1 MRTAK
6 RVQKVLARHGRLL
19 DDATVD
25 TGPKGE
31 QLALAALVG
40 AAASGLGLTVSVL
53 TSSEGRMVE
62 KIEGPTSERQVV
74 RRWTRDHSVHGEAVP
89 LDLVA

>member
-1 MRTAK
+1 MSSGHPSASSGRK
-6 RVQKVLARHGRLL
+6 RKSSPP
-19 DDATVD
+19 T
-25 TGPKGE
+25 
-31 QLALAALVG
+31 ALAPCL
-40 AAASGLGLTVSVL
+40 SVL

>member
-1 MRTAK
+1 
-6 RVQKVLARHGRLL
+6 
-19 DDATVD
+19 
-25 TGPKGE
+25 
-31 QLALAALVG
+31 
-40 AAASGLGLTVSVL
+40 
-53 TSSEGRMVE
+53 MVE